1 MSKVQITI
9 ENILNSTSP
18 KIIWGIISTE
28 GGLKKWLADD
38 VTIDG
43 DVFTFTWGETWSHHE
58 IRKARILEMVKNS
71 HIRLR
76 WEDETDMDAYLE
88 LRMNRNEI
96 TDDYILHITD
106 FALPEDVESMYNLWD
121 QNLHQLHLS
130 SGL

>member
-1 MSKVQITI
+1 MNKRQITI

-18 KIIWGIISTE
+18 NIIWGIISTE

-38 VTIDG
+38 VTMED

-58 IRKARILEMVKNS
+58 IRKARILEKVKNS

-76 WEDETDMDAYLE
+76 WEDETDDEAYLE
-88 LRMNRNEI
+88 LRMKRNEI
-96 TDDYILHITD
+96 TDDYVLHITD
-106 FALPEDVESMYNLWD
+106 YALPEDVDSIYSLWD
-121 QNLHQLHLS
+121 INLDQLHQS